1 VSGHVA
7 PSAAEVAPLLA
18 KHSLQGEVRYMGG
31 GHINFVYAVGDD
43 FILRVNRPDRDTED
57 AYTESVA
64 VPAVCAAGIKAPKL
78 LVFDDSRDA
87 IESVVTVYERAA
99 GVALA
104 NVRVDQRELPDLYR
118 EVGREIGALH
128 TRVTHVDDPNGW
140 LDKPY
145 FCDPRVE
152 LETARKELKVELV
165 TYDWLAKWND
175 RLAPAIDAPG
185 ATRFVH
191 NDLHAGNTMVL
202 DGPLR
207 LSAVIDWGD
216 ACWGDPVLD
225 MERVPIWA
233 TPWLLESY
241 QEATGLVDEV
251 FVGRVL
257 AHVLGTTLYKAC
269 DPEFDPTEAPWHP
282 FPNAFV
288 FNLVRLMR
296 MELPS
301 EWRAWLPD
309 APL

>member
-1 VSGHVA
+1 MKA
-7 PSAAEVAPLLA
+7 PIADEIAPLLG
-18 KHSLQGEVRYMGG
+18 KHGLRGAVSPLRDGY
-31 GHINFVYAVGDD
+31 INWVFAVGGAH
-43 FILRVNRPDRDTED
+43 ILRINKPYRGEED
-57 AYTESVA
+57 SYTEAVA
-64 VPAVCAAGIKAPKL
+64 VPAAVAAGVRTPKL
-78 LVFDDSRDA
+78 IAFDDSRSDVPYVYT
-87 IESVVTVYERAA
+87 IYERAE
-99 GVALA
+99 GIALA
-104 NVRVDQRELPDLYR
+104 EVRADQRELPALYR
-118 EVGREIGALH
+118 ELGREIGALH

-165 TYDWLAKWND
+165 TYDWLAKWNE

-191 NDLHAGNTMVL
+191 NDLHAGNTMVIQS
-202 DGPLR
+202 PLR

-233 TPWLLESY
+233 TPWLLDSY
-241 QEATGLVDEV
+241 HEATGLVDEV

-269 DPEFDPTEAPWHP
+269 DPEFDPTDAPWHP

-296 MELPS
+296 MDLPS
-301 EWRAWLPD
+301 EWSAWLPE
-309 APL
+309 APV